1 VTAREQAG
9 ATLTGDGTDATRSAG
24 AGRLADAFELP
35 VAWWPIGISAEVT
48 ARPRAARLGARSVVA
63 YRDGGGAVHAL
74 LDRCPHRRLPLS
86 KGRVTGDGLQCG
98 YHGWTFD
105 GAGQC
110 TLIPNFGPDES
121 PSSRI
126 QVEAYPAAEA
136 EGLVFLW
143 TGGGEPR
150 SMAEAGLTQGSRAR
164 EPGGAAL
171 RIAAL
176 VRSPYQQ
183 VMEVL
188 LHNPGAWLG
197 LGLLF
202 GAGAEV
208 FGPELVPGDERA
220 VTVRR
225 ERRALV
231 PPRISTFDPPF
242 DGYARSALIT
252 TIVATGTTEVI
263 ADGPGGGVFRAV
275 IGLAPEGPHR
285 TAVCGHV
292 RAHGAQARA
301 LLAAGRPVAA
311 GRRLTGRAV
320 RALEAATDV
329 APTATDPA
337 LDRLRALR
345 ADAGLT

>member
-1 VTAREQAG
+1 
-9 ATLTGDGTDATRSAG
+9 LTGDSTAHDRSVVGG
-24 AGRLADAFELP
+24 ALCQPGAFDLP
-35 VAWWPIGISAEVT
+35 VGWWPIGQSAEVT
-48 ARPRAARLGARSVVA
+48 AQPRAVRLGAQSVVV
-63 YRDGGGAVHAL
+63 YRDVGGAVHAL

-86 KGRVTGDGLQCG
+86 KGRVTRDGLQCG

-110 TLIPNFGPDES
+110 TLIPNFRPAES

-126 QVEAYPAAEA
+126 QVDAYPAGEA
-136 EGLVFLW
+136 EGLAFLW
-143 TGGGEPR
+143 TGGGQPP
-150 SMAEAGLTQGSRAR
+150 SVAEAALPPTSGSRQ
-164 EPGGAAL
+164 PGGAAF

-208 FGPELVPGDERA
+208 FGPELVPGGDEHA
-220 VTVRR
+220 VAVRR
-225 ERRALV
+225 ERRRMD
-231 PPRISTFDPPF
+231 PPMISTFDPPF

-252 TIVATGTTEVI
+252 TIVATGITEVI
-263 ADGPGGGVFRAV
+263 AEAPGGGVFRAV
-275 IGLAPEGPHR
+275 IGLTPEGPHR
-285 TAVCGHV
+285 TAVRGHV
-292 RAHGAQARA
+292 RARGARARA
-301 LLAAGRPVAA
+301 LLTACRPVVA

-329 APTATDPA
+329 APTASDPA
-337 LDRLRALR
+337 LERLRHLR
-345 ADAGLT
+345 ADAGLS

>member
-1 VTAREQAG
+1 MTAREQAG
-9 ATLTGDGTDATRSAG
+9 ATLTGEETDATRSAG

-48 ARPRAARLGARSVVA
+48 ARPRAVRLGARSVVA

-110 TLIPNFGPDES
+110 TLIPNFRPDES

-126 QVEAYPAAEA
+126 QVEAYPAGEA
-136 EGLVFLW
+136 EGLAFVW
-143 TGGGEPR
+143 TGGTPAPPV
-150 SMAEAGLTQGSRAR
+150 AEAALPCASRQLS
-164 EPGGAAL
+164 GAAF

-188 LHNPGAWLG
+188 LHNPGSWLG

-202 GAGAEV
+202 GAGAEA
-208 FGPELVPGDERA
+208 FGPELVPGDERT

-225 ERRALV
+225 ERRALDL
-231 PPRISTFDPPF
+231 PRISTFDPPF
-242 DGYARSALIT
+242 DGYTRSVLIT
-252 TIVATGTTEVI
+252 AVAATGAMEVI
-263 ADGPGGGVFRAV
+263 ADRQGGGVFRAV
-275 IGLAPEGPHR
+275 IGLTPEGPHR
-285 TAVCGHV
+285 TAVRGHV

-301 LLAAGRPVAA
+301 LLAACRPAA
-311 GRRLTGRAV
+311 AARRLSGRAV
-320 RALEAATDV
+320 RALEAATDLT
-329 APTATDPA
+329 PTASDPA
-337 LDRLRALR
+337 LERLRHVR

>member
-1 VTAREQAG
+1 
-9 ATLTGDGTDATRSAG
+9 LTGDSTAHDRSVVGG
-24 AGRLADAFELP
+24 ALCQPGAFDLP
-35 VAWWPIGISAEVT
+35 VGWWPIGQSAEVT
-48 ARPRAARLGARSVVA
+48 AQPRAVRLGAQSVVV
-63 YRDGGGAVHAL
+63 YRDVGGAVHAL

-86 KGRVTGDGLQCG
+86 KGRVTRDGLQCG

-110 TLIPNFGPDES
+110 TLIPNFRPGES

-126 QVEAYPAAEA
+126 QVDAYPASEA
-136 EGLVFLW
+136 EGLAFLW
-143 TGGGEPR
+143 TGGGEPP
-150 SMAEAGLTQGSRAR
+150 SVAEAALPQDSGSRQ
-164 EPGGAAL
+164 PGAAAF

-188 LHNPGAWLG
+188 LVNPGAWLG

-208 FGPELVPGDERA
+208 FGPELVPGGDEHA

-225 ERRALV
+225 ERRALD

-275 IGLAPEGPHR
+275 IGLTPEGPHR
-285 TAVCGHV
+285 TAVRGHV
-292 RAHGAQARA
+292 RAHGGRARA
-301 LLAAGRPVAA
+301 LLAACRPIAA
-311 GRRLTGRAV
+311 TRRLTRRAV

-329 APTATDPA
+329 TPTASDPA
-337 LDRLRALR
+337 LERLRHLR
-345 ADAGLT
+345 ADHEPT